1 MKSTNRRENLGGGTA
16 PPHVKQVPHA
26 FALCVASAC
35 RSPPLDKEDCRQPA
49 VRRTVTEWSPMVKDR
64 LKKVSQIRT
73 SVTTWATGLRKRP
86 SPPPQSLA
94 NAATEKLSAR
104 ARVER

>member
-1 MKSTNRRENLGGGTA
+1 MKSTYRTENPGGWDSPA
-16 PPHVKQVPHA
+16 PRQASAPCGIGQPEL
-26 FALCVASAC
+26 ALCVASAC

-94 NAATEKLSAR
+94 NAAT
-104 ARVER
+104 